1 MTRQQPQMNFRR
13 IKSLPNWDIRS
24 ACVCVRVRVPSVLSL
39 LPLQL
44 SKHTHTFFLCLYST
58 VAVYGTGFLVSVFEN
73 GSSKNVTWHPIDDHL
88 LAKDDDE
95 WRFSA
100 VQRQKLAEEYTG
112 AETKNPTTKE
122 AGNSGRTQEPRKR

>member
-1 MTRQQPQMNFRR
+1 MAQHIN
-13 IKSLPNWDIRS
+13 S
-24 ACVCVRVRVPSVLSL
+24 ALNYPAPYASFDHL
-39 LPLQL
+39 
-44 SKHTHTFFLCLYST
+44 
-58 VAVYGTGFLVSVFEN
+58 VAVYGTGFLVAVFEN